1 MDPEMKS
8 VLTEL
13 IAQLEALRVKGTSL
27 LGHVDAHH
35 PDARQLTSAAGF
47 ITDAINSLQKIGF
60 GLESETSY
68 DD

>member
-1 MDPEMKS
+1 MKS
-8 VLTEL
+8 GLAEL
-13 IAQLEALRVKGTSL
+13 IAQLEALQIKATSL
-27 LGHVDAHH
+27 LGSVDANH
-35 PDARQLTSAAGF
+35 PDAHQITDAAGF